1 MKLYS
6 LNAVAIA
13 LVVLSVLGVVVPTAA
28 VHGGD
33 HDQVFSEGP
42 DVSLYPAD
50 GPNGDYAT
58 IGDDG
63 NLSVSIPNA
72 NLEADTRIDG
82 VFLLANHEN
91 TSIESWITHDGTDAV
106 DLYVGDGRS
115 IQGRTSNVT
124 LAPGDTREVGL
135 SIDGTGREA
144 GDQLL
149 STVQLH
155 ARYDE
160 SEVYNEG
167 STMVEIGFDDGT
179 DLSQNVTELDPG
191 YLDDVVGEPSD
202 PDLTAPPKAVINRT
216 TGEGLAF
223 SNELSDAE
231 LDGWN
236 ADAVVRVGENVS
248 LSGSRS
254 LLNTSYAVDSDRRLV
269 SLLDIPVPEGREE
282 TPATI
287 RVPIDPDRLGSTNA
301 SQARLAR
308 LTDDGW
314 QLLET
319 AVVDRGG
326 SEMTLQARTPG
337 FSIFGVFAEDGAT
350 YTWERGNRTITDRTA
365 EFNLTEPGLEEVNL
379 TITDAFGQ
387 TDTTTYRILAND
399 RPAVEV
405 ERPEEITPNESVT
418 LRANVT
424 DEVGNATVTWQFADG
439 STALGRTVERT
450 FDRGEHDVTV
460 SVEDELGANVSAET
474 TLFVGVAPDQG
485 GPGLDVVQ
493 WTLGFEGRI
502 VAVVLVSVLV
512 LAGLRWLLA
521 RRYYRED
528 RTRTRSRD

>member
-1 MKLYS
+1 MNLA
-6 LNAVAIA
+6 NTAAIA
-13 LVVLSVLGVVVPTAA
+13 LVVLAVLGVVVSTGA
-28 VHGGD
+28 VFEGEP
-33 HDQVFSEGP
+33 DQVFSEGP
-42 DVSLYPAD
+42 NVSLSPAD

-58 IGDDG
+58 IDDDG
-63 NLSVSIPNA
+63 NLSVSVPDA
-72 NLEADTRIDG
+72 NVEAGTWIDG
-82 VFLLANHEN
+82 VFVLANREN
-91 TSIESWITHDGTDAV
+91 ASVQSWITHDATDAV
-106 DLYVGDGRS
+106 ELYVGDGRS
-115 IQGRTSNVT
+115 IQGRASNIT
-124 LAPGDTREVGL
+124 LAPNETREVGL
-135 SIDGTGREA
+135 EIDSTGREV

-149 STVQLH
+149 STVRLH
-155 ARYDE
+155 VRYNESEIYDE
-160 SEVYNEG
+160 R
-167 STMVEIGFDDGT
+167 STRIEITFDDGT
-179 DLSQNVTELDPG
+179 ELSQNVTELDPG

-231 LDGWN
+231 LEAWN
-236 ADAVVRVGENVS
+236 ADAVVRVGETVS

-287 RVPIDPDRLGSTNA
+287 RVPIDPDRFGSTDA
-301 SQARLAR
+301 SQARIAR

-314 QLLET
+314 QLLQT
-319 AVVDRGG
+319 GVADRGG
-326 SEMTLQARTPG
+326 GEVTLQARTPG
-337 FSIFGVFAEDGAT
+337 FSLFGVFAEDGAT

-485 GPGLDVVQ
+485 GVELDVVQ

-502 VAVVLVSVLV
+502 AVVTLLSILV